1 MVHVTTGSTGVKEKH
16 SNKGALT
23 SSAHPE
29 LRLFVKSD
37 VIWILFTLPLVNI
50 QSQLLSCPVPPMPA
64 VFLLFFFFATVDLCR
79 EKCHTL

>member
-29 LRLFVKSD
+29 FVKSD
-37 VIWILFTLPLVNI
+37 VIWILFTLPLVI
-50 QSQLLSCPVPPMPA
+50 L
-64 VFLLFFFFATVDLCR
+64 
-79 EKCHTL
+79 